1 MPGNDWNKLG
11 NDIRNIVQ
19 DAIETGDY
27 GRLNRDLGVTLEN
40 ALGQMANS
48 VKDAA
53 VNGMKSASAAG
64 RSPKNSQD
72 RYGFEPDFT
81 REAQKRKQE
90 KRMVAEAR

>member
-40 ALGQMANS
+40 ARVFDSYHCIKLHAKS
-48 VKDAA
+48 LEAA
-53 VNGMKSASAAG
+53 
-64 RSPKNSQD
+64 
-72 RYGFEPDFT
+72 
-81 REAQKRKQE
+81 
-90 KRMVAEAR
+90 

>member
-53 VNGMKSASAAG
+53 VNPSL
-64 RSPKNSQD
+64 
-72 RYGFEPDFT
+72 GFSTIVFGSSI
-81 REAQKRKQE
+81 
-90 KRMVAEAR
+90 

>member
-53 VNGMKSASAAG
+53 VNGMKGASAAK
-64 RSPKNSQD
+64 RSQKNPQD

-81 REAQKRKQE
+81 QKVQKRKH
-90 KRMVAEAR
+90 